1 MNIKVRGE
9 KMSRQIDISG
19 EIADGITVLN
29 LKEHRDYLAKE
40 LEGYENGQWLHP
52 DDVVMSKQTVAAIDA
67 VLEYFG
73 H

>member
-1 MNIKVRGE
+1 
-9 KMSRQIDISG
+9 MSRQINIDG

-52 DDVVMSKQTVAAIDA
+52 DDVVMSKQTVSAIGA

>member
-1 MNIKVRGE
+1 
-9 KMSRQIDISG
+9 MSRQINIDG

-29 LKEHRDYLAKE
+29 LKEHRDYLSKE
-40 LEGYENGQWLHP
+40 LEDYENGQWLHP
-52 DDVVMSKQTVAAIDA
+52 DDVVMSKQTVAAINV